1 MRPEAGASPVG
12 KMDMLPK
19 GEAWWIRALRLW
31 CDGLDGQIMLRD
43 ELCARMGPDNAEAF
57 FTRFTDLVA
66 LLLRHGRRP
75 LMRHGVTCD
84 CVGAD
89 EAVFALFCAQA
100 VHDREEAMMIACLI
114 MRADVAPIAVS
125 LAQTLGLDLARGG
138 PASGTRSGAFGDRL
152 DRRQEYS
159 SDFASD
165 FASDLTR
172 GPQVPRNKL
181 N

>member
-57 FTRFTDLVA
+57 FTRFSDLVA

-75 LMRHGVTCD
+75 LMRHGSPAT
-84 CVGAD
+84 AS
-89 EAVFALFCAQA
+89 A
-100 VHDREEAMMIACLI
+100 RTRRCLPCS
-114 MRADVAPIAVS
+114 AP
-125 LAQTLGLDLARGG
+125 
-138 PASGTRSGAFGDRL
+138 
-152 DRRQEYS
+152 RRC
-159 SDFASD
+159 
-165 FASDLTR
+165 TTGKR
-172 GPQVPRNKL
+172 R
-181 N
+181 